1 MSRKPLIAAP
11 IPLPPPV
18 HGSNVMNQVVLGMLL
33 KGDEWRVHHI
43 PVQFSTAV
51 ATIGKV
57 GIFKILRHF
66 RIVLSV
72 AWTLARLRPEITY
85 LSPAVSGFAW
95 FRDALLI
102 VSARVFSQEVVV
114 HIHGRGLS
122 SAPSSAWARWMRR
135 AVFRRTHAVHLS
147 EGLAQSI
154 AQVTAWKSLS
164 VLPNGIEAAPLSRE
178 VKETSEAVTK
188 LLYLSNF
195 IETKGVLDFV
205 AVCEGLRARGL
216 RFEAA
221 IVGGSGPVIDVPV
234 LEQRIK
240 AAGLS
245 DCVFPLG
252 PRYGEDKLQILADS
266 DVFVFPSFYPQECA
280 PLVVL
285 EALSFCLPVVSYD
298 IGAVSEMVEDGRS
311 GFVVE
316 SRNIEQMT
324 QRVAELIEQPA
335 LLSSMSAS
343 ARERFEREFTMTT
356 FEARLRD
363 YFAELIAKR

>member
-1 MSRKPLIAAP
+1 
-11 IPLPPPV
+11 
-18 HGSNVMNQVVLGMLL
+18 
-33 KGDEWRVHHI
+33 
-43 PVQFSTAV
+43 
-51 ATIGKV
+51 
-57 GIFKILRHF
+57 
-66 RIVLSV
+66 
-72 AWTLARLRPEITY
+72 
-85 LSPAVSGFAW
+85 
-95 FRDALLI
+95 
-102 VSARVFSQEVVV
+102 
-114 HIHGRGLS
+114 
-122 SAPSSAWARWMRR
+122 MRR

-178 VKETSEAVTK
+178 VKKTSETVTK

-216 RFEAA
+216 SFEAA

-234 LEQRIK
+234 LEQRIN

-252 PRYGEDKLQILADS
+252 PRYGEDKLQVLADA

-285 EALSFCLPVVSYD
+285 EALSFCVPVVSYD

-324 QRVAELIEQPA
+324 QRVAELIEQPD

-343 ARERFEREFTMTT
+343 ARERFEREFTMTK